1 MPRLEVKLKIRKQ
14 MYVQEENVRV
24 YHARLCLLHK
34 KIDYD
39 RKGCI
44 TYAIKSELRAA
55 VEFDI

>member
-1 MPRLEVKLKIRKQ
+1 MPG
-14 MYVQEENVRV
+14 
-24 YHARLCLLHK
+24 RLCLLHE

-55 VEFDI
+55 VEFDTKYIALHYYPTVHPQHYPAAY

>member
-1 MPRLEVKLKIRKQ
+1 
-14 MYVQEENVRV
+14 MYVQVENVRV

-55 VEFDI
+55 VEFDS